1 MGPKKTPHSA
11 PKTIS
16 SLMEAEQPMWIKK
29 MEKGICGKRR
39 DVTSYAAAVYGFH
52 KRTTE
57 LVPTKIKD
65 MEEKRKRTNGNL
77 VIVRQMQ
84 NFTN

>member
-29 MEKGICGKRR
+29 METGIGKRR
-39 DVTSYAAAVYGFH
+39 DVPSYAATVYGFH

-65 MEEKRKRTNGNL
+65 MEEKPKENQR
-77 VIVRQMQ
+77 
-84 NFTN
+84 